1 MHRAHKYFVK
11 KNTKSQA
18 PNYIFT
24 VKGDNYFKNKHY
36 LFNIPMKKI
45 HKRMHLEFMKSRNTM
60 FNMES
65 DTAAQDEIKILS
77 LILHSKVPILTIQV
91 QYTNIGLPTFKTLC
105 VI

>member
-11 KNTKSQA
+11 KNTKSQP

-45 HKRMHLEFMKSRNTM
+45 HKRMQPEFMKSRNTM
-60 FNMES
+60 FNKES
-65 DTAAQDEIKILS
+65 DTVAQDEIK
-77 LILHSKVPILTIQV
+77 ILHSKVPILTIQV